1 MEEKSPED
9 VVFES
14 SADET
19 YSMNRTFY
27 IVLIAIFT
35 ALTTVATIIFVIP
48 IAATS
53 GIFNFGDAL
62 VMISGMLLG
71 PIGGFVAGG
80 IGSAMGDIA
89 LGYFAFAPFT
99 FLIKGGE
106 GLVVGYV
113 SRYSNNAKT
122 LRSWDL
128 LAVFLG
134 AIIMLIGY
142 YIAEVLFLGISPE
155 AALFE
160 LIVFNSLQVIGGGI
174 VSLLVGP
181 MLRNFLTTLAIQR
194 S

>member
-1 MEEKSPED
+1 
-9 VVFES
+9 
-14 SADET
+14 
-19 YSMNRTFY
+19 MNRTFY
-27 IVLIAIFT
+27 IVLLAIFS

-71 PIGGFVAGG
+71 PVGGFIAGG
-80 IGSAMGDIA
+80 FGSAMGDVA

-106 GLVVGYV
+106 GLVVGQI
-113 SRYSNNAKT
+113 SRYSKNAKT
-122 LRSWDL
+122 LRPWDL
-128 LAVFLG
+128 LAVLLG
-134 AIIMLIGY
+134 AVVMLAGY
-142 YIAEVLFLGISPE
+142 YVAEVVFLGISPG

-181 MLRNFLTTLAIQR
+181 MLRNFLTGFTLQR

>member
-1 MEEKSPED
+1 LEEKSPED